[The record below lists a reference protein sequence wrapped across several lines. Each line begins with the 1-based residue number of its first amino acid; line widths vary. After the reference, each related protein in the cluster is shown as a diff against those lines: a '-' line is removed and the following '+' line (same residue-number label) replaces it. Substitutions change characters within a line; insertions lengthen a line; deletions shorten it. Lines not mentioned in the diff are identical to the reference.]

1 MLIEFKFKNFLSF
14 KDETRLLL
22 TTVKTFKENPDAVI
36 VSKRP
41 IDLLKTAAIFG
52 ANAAGKSNL
61 IFAMSA
67 MLRTVSDSFSNSL
80 KKKEERQDIIFQFL
94 LNSVS
99 EKENSM
105 FEVSFII
112 DNTIFR
118 YGFEINDFEIR
129 KEWLYRKVDREVP
142 LFVREGQQFDI
153 NQESFSEGEKYK
165 SQVNPN
171 VLFLSLLAQNNQP
184 ISVQVFNFFSK
195 INVISGL
202 HASYQKYTARLLR
215 QDNNFKNWAAQVLKY
230 LEIANIEP
238 GEKDDDFIAIH
249 RKYDGSNLFS
259 EAIPMSSA
267 LESEGTRQLI
277 HILGPIYDT
286 LRGGAILFIDEF
298 GCKLHP
304 NLTKKLIELF
314 HQHNKNNAQVIF
326 SSLDPTLMDSSL
338 FRKDQIWFVEKDQ
351 FGVSSLYSLSDFSK
365 KALRNSAALD
375 RKYLNNEFGAADTLE
390 ITDKITE
397 LLYEEA

>member
-22 TTVKTFKENPDAVI
+22 TTVKTFKENPDAI
-36 VSKRP
+36 IPTTRP
-41 IDLLKTAAIFG
+41 FDLLKTAAIFG

-61 IFAMSA
+61 IFAMAA
-67 MLRTVSDSFSNSL
+67 MLQTIRDSFSNSL
-80 KKKEERQDIIFQFL
+80 KKKEEREDAIFQFL
-94 LNSVS
+94 LNSAS
-99 EKENSM
+99 EKANIM
-105 FEVSFII
+105 FEVSFIV

-118 YGFEINDFEIR
+118 YGFEINDFEIK
-129 KEWLYRKVDREVP
+129 KEWLYRKIDREVP
-142 LFVREGQQFDI
+142 LFIRENQQFDI
-153 NQESFSEGEKYK
+153 NQESFSEGERYK
-165 SQVNPN
+165 SQVNSN
-171 VLFLSLLAQNNQP
+171 VLFLSLLSQNNQP
-184 ISVQVFNFFSK
+184 ISGQIFLFFTK

-202 HASYQKYTARLLR
+202 HASYQKYTVRLLR

-238 GEKDDDFIAIH
+238 GEKDDEFVAIH

-259 EAIPMSSA
+259 EAIPMRSA

-286 LRGGAILFIDEF
+286 LREGAILFIDEF

-304 NLTKKLIELF
+304 NLTRKLIDLF
-314 HQHNKNNAQVIF
+314 HQHNKNNAQIIF
-326 SSLDPTLMDSSL
+326 SSLDSTLMDNSL
-338 FRKDQIWFVEKDQ
+338 FRRDQIWFVEKDQ
-351 FGVSSLYSLSDFSK
+351 FGVSSLYSLSEFSK

-397 LLYEEA
+397 LLYEKA